1 MRPDGGI
8 RRHLVIFARLPRLGS
23 VKRRLAREIGT
34 VEALRF
40 YRASLDGL
48 LRRVGRDRRWRTWL
62 AVTPDRYAGPGH
74 WRLASRL
81 GITVIPQGPGDLGQR
96 MGRVLASLPPGAGA
110 IVGSDVPALDARL
123 VGEAFAQLNGH
134 DVVFGPARDG
144 GYWLIAAR
152 AWFRRPSLFDPGLF
166 DNVRWSSEHALS
178 DTTANLPPDA
188 RVARLEMLEDVDDGP
203 AYRRWR
209 KARG

>member
-1 MRPDGGI
+1 MRHG
-8 RRHLVIFARLPRLGS
+8 RHLVIFARAPRLGA
-23 VKRRLAREIGT
+23 VKRRLAREIGA

-62 AVTPDRYAGPGH
+62 AVTPDLCAGPGH

-81 GITVIPQGPGDLGQR
+81 GITIIPQGLGDIGQR
-96 MGRVLASLPPGAGA
+96 MGRVLVGLPPGACA
-110 IVGSDVPALDARL
+110 IVGSDVPALDARI
-123 VGEAFAQLNGH
+123 VGEAFAGLNGH

-152 AWFRRPSLFDPGLF
+152 AWFRRPSLFD
-166 DNVRWSSEHALS
+166 NVRWSGEHALE
-178 DTTANLPPDA
+178 DTAANLSPEA
-188 RVARLEMLEDVDDGP
+188 RVARLEMLEDIDEGP

-209 KARG
+209 KSRGVGTND